1 MIAIYLSPSDESSF
15 ACELCRT
22 EYMDLAKMFML
33 SHIHLQ
39 TKGIVPVTE
48 EVVGR
53 IFDDKKG
60 YCRYDVDIRYDG
72 SFVYL
77 TQRGLDSPVV
87 YSIVEYPKE
96 GSEDVSEA

>member
-1 MIAIYLSPSDESSF
+1 MIAVYLSPSDESSF

-39 TKGIVPVTE
+39 TNGIIPVTK
-48 EVVGR
+48 EVVSR
-53 IFDDKKG
+53 IFDDKG
-60 YCRYDVDIRYDG
+60 YHRYDVDISYDG

-77 TQRGLDSPVV
+77 TQRGLDSPIV

-96 GSEDVSEA
+96 GDEDVSEA

>member
-1 MIAIYLSPSDESSF
+1 MIAVYLSPSDESSF

-39 TKGIVPVTE
+39 TKGIIPVTE
-48 EVVGR
+48 EVVGH
-53 IFDDKKG
+53 IFNDKG

-87 YSIVEYPKE
+87 YSIVEYPN
-96 GSEDVSEA
+96 EDGEYVSEA